1 MISKDEENH
10 TVEYWKDK
18 KKPKYQKD
26 LMKI

>member
-1 MISKDEENH
+1 MISKDEKNH
-10 TVEYWKDK
+10 TVEYWKNK